1 MAPRK
6 SAPHSN
12 GGVVLFS
19 VDAMAVR
26 AHVSRAGVGVVVE
39 ERQCE
44 FVGGGVEVRRA
55 DFGGTIAWSCLQ

>member
-1 MAPRK
+1 
-6 SAPHSN
+6 
-12 GGVVLFS
+12 VLFS

-26 AHVSRAGVGVVVE
+26 AQVSRAGVGVVVE

-44 FVGGGVEVRRA
+44 FVGVGVEVRRA